1 MKKTLRFTLLLC
13 LVVALMATVSA
24 CFEPFEQIPEATT
37 PAQTTPD
44 STTPE
49 VTTPEVTTPEV
60 TTPEVTTPVEEPD
73 PNQPEGSVLVDSIG
87 GKTVVE
93 LLEKFV
99 EDFATAKTY
108 DFTVSHEYTGF
119 GVTTSESVSLKI
131 GENTLAINMNMEF
144 MVADI
149 YFVDGIIYMNTG
161 EQKIKIPAQNV
172 DDVMGEGFLDSLQE
186 GPDFSEEDFEELA
199 DAKIYLLG
207 DTYIVTFLSTDEDTG
222 EEVSTRLEFNA
233 DGELLLMEGTGETEH
248 TLFVINSYGKPVTVT
263 PPADADEYVSLG
275 SDPEIPEGAVAVD
288 TLNGMNARQLLDK
301 FLTEYPTAK
310 TYDIKV
316 SIQQFS
322 MEEMMNMNVSVK
334 IGESSMYFQ
343 MEMDGEILEMWVV
356 DSIAYVNM
364 NGEKTRQEGLASED
378 VFGDG
383 TIDSMINS
391 AIKEMPE
398 VFYTFVDQAQLYELD
413 GVYFFTVS
421 LSLPE
426 MGVMGMTETIY
437 FDENGNVIRILDET
451 ETLIMDIIVNSY
463 GRPVEILPP
472 EDADEYLEG
481 NLTPDMPENPDIP
494 EIPETDDE
502 IYQLYVDTCITL
514 AQSEYLW
521 VIIDAPGV
529 DYADYRRFG
538 EDRYLVAIDDNEQFT
553 EQWIVDRTGYIW
565 IDREEFSKVAID
577 DDFLQAF
584 ACAEAL
590 LPVTVMEQAELQN
603 FACYYNP
610 YLWETT
616 VVFDRVDEFGTLW
629 SYEYSVSDDKTY
641 VDVTITE
648 FVTEFESETYTF
660 NFMIDPDL
668 EITLPDLE

>member
-44 STTPE
+44 TTTPEVTTPE

-93 LLEKFV
+93 LLEKFI

-108 DFTVSHEYTGF
+108 DFTVSHEYAGF
-119 GVTTSESVSLKI
+119 GVTTSEFVSLKI

-149 YFVDGIIYMNTG
+149 YFVDGLIYMNTG

-199 DAKIYLLG
+199 EAKIYLLG

-233 DGELLLMEGTGETEH
+233 DGELLLMEGTSEREH
-248 TLFVINSYGKPVTVT
+248 TRFVINSYGKPVTVT

-364 NGEKTRQEGLASED
+364 NGEKTKQEGLALED

-451 ETLIMDIIVNSY
+451 EALIMDIIVNSY

-481 NLTPDMPENPDIP
+481 NLTPDMPE
-494 EIPETDDE
+494 IPETDDE
-502 IYQLYVDTCITL
+502 IYALYSDMCTMLQDSDHFSAYIDIGEAYYVVYEIAGNNKYLMLNGEENVEQWLIDQKGYMSVDSEEIFAVDVDVAFLESFTSFEEFFPIDVL
-514 AQSEYLW
+514 AQE
-521 VIIDAPGV
+521 
-529 DYADYRRFG
+529 
-538 EDRYLVAIDDNEQFT
+538 
-553 EQWIVDRTGYIW
+553 
-565 IDREEFSKVAID
+565 
-577 DDFLQAF
+577 
-584 ACAEAL
+584 
-590 LPVTVMEQAELQN
+590 ELQN
-603 FACYYNP
+603 LRCSYDEE
-610 YLWETT
+610 WGEI
-616 VVFDRVDEFGTLW
+616 VVEF
-629 SYEYSVSDDKTY
+629 EYASDSEHLSKCKYALAADASY
-641 VDVTITE
+641 VDITATE
-648 FVTEFESETYTF
+648 FVNGEEEITC
-660 NFMIDPDL
+660 NFFFTIDPEL
-668 EITLPDLE
+668 EIFLPEVE